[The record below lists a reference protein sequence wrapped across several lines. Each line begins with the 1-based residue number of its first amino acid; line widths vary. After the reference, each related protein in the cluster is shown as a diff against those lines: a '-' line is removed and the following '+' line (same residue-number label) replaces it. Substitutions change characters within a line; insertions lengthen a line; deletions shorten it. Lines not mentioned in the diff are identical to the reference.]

1 MHMNYGT
8 ATWNLFKA
16 NMNVLP
22 SDTIVVDLCGTEEQ
36 IFASMKPKTRYNI
49 GLARRKGVEVRD
61 MGPRRSASGTTS
73 TRRRLTATACTS
85 TTGATSRASSRAACS
100 VPIPR

>member
-36 IFASMKPKTRYNI
+36 ILASMKPKTRPCPQE
-49 GLARRKGVEVRD
+49 G
-61 MGPRRSASGTTS
+61 RRSP
-73 TRRRLTATACTS
+73 RD
-85 TTGATSRASSRAACS
+85 GARGARPL
-100 VPIPR
+100 V